1 MDFGW
6 ADRNVGLTLTS
17 LMARGKI
24 QREGAV
30 VYPVT
35 HDAQ

>member
-6 ADRNVGLTLTS
+6 ADPNVGLTLTS
-17 LMARGKI
+17 LTVRGKI
-24 QREGAV
+24 QREGAA

-35 HDAQ
+35 HDAL